1 MRRFQELNILF
12 SLAANTAFI
21 ALMAADLGINKA
33 SNINWARGQ
42 IHYMLGDNPRQ
53 SSYVVGFGQNP
64 PKRPHHKSRY
74 SFIVDELPTSP
85 KHMRDDKM
93 AQFTTLEKS
102 DSQQGKFVLSD

>member
-85 KHMRDDKM
+85 KHMCVHKK
-93 AQFTTLEKS
+93 AQLITIEKP
-102 DSQQGKFVLSD
+102 DSQRGKVCPDK